1 MRTRL
6 LPIRSLAIFA
16 ALLSLSACATKG
28 DIRTLTTEMR
38 ALSARQD
45 SIMIALQ
52 RQALMTQ
59 DSLRGTSSQLLEVR
73 GTVNQQI
80 ARLLQELQML
90 RQENAQFAQLLA
102 SIRDQLERG
111 SRGTMSAGPAAP
123 SSPTGGGSEPGPGN
137 SAAVDRFQSAMEQF
151 NLGNYTTARRG
162 FQAVIEQ
169 YPQEAELSS
178 EAQYKLGEILLA
190 EQKPAEALTA
200 FTQVRQ
206 IWPTSRKVPDAWFQ
220 VAQIHLDQGRRAEA
234 RQAFQFVID
243 NYPSSQAA
251 TTAQERLRAIPPG

>member
-1 MRTRL
+1 M
-6 LPIRSLAIFA
+6 
-16 ALLSLSACATKG
+16 LSLPACATKG
-28 DIRTLTTEMR
+28 DIRNLTTEMR
-38 ALSARQD
+38 AMSARQD
-45 SIMIALQ
+45 SLRVALE
-52 RQALMTQ
+52 RQAMVTQ
-59 DSLRGTSSQLLEVR
+59 DSLRGASSQLLEVR

-80 ARLLQELQML
+80 ARLLQEVQML

-102 SIRDQLERG
+102 SIRDQLESG
-111 SRGTMSAGPAAP
+111 SRGTMSAAPAAP
-123 SSPTGGGSEPGPGN
+123 SSPTGSEPGPGN
-137 SAAVDRFQSAMEQF
+137 SAAVDRFQSAIEQF

-178 EAQYKLGEILLA
+178 EAQYKLGEIFLA

-206 IWPTSRKVPDAWFQ
+206 IWPNSRKVPDALFQ
-220 VAQIHLDQGRRAEA
+220 VAQIHLDQGRRDEA
-234 RQAFQFVID
+234 RRAFQFVID
-243 NYPSSQAA
+243 NYPSTQAA